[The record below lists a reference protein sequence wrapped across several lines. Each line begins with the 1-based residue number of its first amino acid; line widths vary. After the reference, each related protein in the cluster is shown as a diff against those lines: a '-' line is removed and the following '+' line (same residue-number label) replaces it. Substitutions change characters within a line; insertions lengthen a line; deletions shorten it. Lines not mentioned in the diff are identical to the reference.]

1 MTEFSKGFQ
10 NKRPDNTF
18 WDPAFAGP
26 VWVYGTIIFSWLL
39 DLLPTDQWQ
48 WFPNLT
54 IITLLYWTIYQS
66 HRIFYWLVFL
76 LGLLTDADTGAV
88 FGQHAFSFC
97 LVVFLTEMLK
107 VRLQWLTPFS
117 QAITLA
123 PIFLIIPIL
132 KIVESI
138 CFGNPTIQVEW
149 FVAPIISVAIW
160 PFACWVL
167 SRHFY
172 PRGD

>member
-18 WDPAFAGP
+18 RDPMYAGP
-26 VWVYGTIIFSWLL
+26 GWVYGTIVFSWLL
-39 DLLPTDQWQ
+39 DLVPTAQWQ

-54 IITLLYWTIYQS
+54 VITLLFWTIYQPQK
-66 HRIFYWLVFL
+66 IFYWLVFL

-97 LVVFLTEMLK
+97 LVVFLTEMMR
-107 VRLQWLTPFS
+107 VRLQWLSPFG

-123 PIFLIIPIL
+123 PIFFVIPML
-132 KIVESI
+132 KVVESF
-138 CFGNPTIQVEW
+138 CFGNPMVRGDW
-149 FVAPIISVAIW
+149 FIASVVSIAIW
-160 PFACWVL
+160 PFAGWIL
-167 SRHFY
+167 SRQFY
-172 PRGD
+172 PKSG